1 MTDTAASPRRDDRQR
16 GVAVAALLAGA
27 LAIATS
33 ALFVKVSEAGPVATA
48 FWRISLALPF
58 LWAWALIEQRGAL
71 LAAFTA
77 HRGLIV
83 AAGFFFA
90 GDLAFWHWSIVL
102 TSVANATLLANLAPI
117 FVTLATWLLFS
128 RRPSALFALGLIT
141 ALAGVATLLGADF
154 RVGGLAVLGDLF
166 GVVTAMFYAAY
177 QLAVTRLRAG
187 VPTSSIMAWSCTVMA
202 VLLLPVALAS
212 GEQILPVTAV
222 GWVKLF
228 ALAIIAQVA
237 GQSLIAYAMAHL
249 PAMFSSVGLLFQP
262 VMAAVFAWILLG
274 EALGATGIAG
284 GIIVLV
290 GIFIAHRAEIA
301 PSPPRRSTT
310 I

>member
-1 MTDTAASPRRDDRQR
+1 MIPTAAPAGHDERRRA
-16 GVAVAALLAGA
+16 VAVAALLAGA

-48 FWRISLALPF
+48 FWRIALALPF
-58 LWAWALIEQRGAL
+58 LWGWALVEQRGAL
-71 LAAFTA
+71 VAAFTA
-77 HRGLIV
+77 HRGLIL

-117 FVTLATWLLFS
+117 FVTLGTWLLFS
-128 RRPSALFALGLIT
+128 RRPSALFALGLVT

-154 RVGGLAVLGDLF
+154 RIGGMAVLGDLF
-166 GVVTAMFYAAY
+166 GVVTAMFYGAY

-187 VPTSSIMAWSCTVMA
+187 VATSSIMAWSCTVMA

-212 GEQILPVTAV
+212 GEQILPVTAL
-222 GWVKLF
+222 GWVKLV

-249 PAMFSSVGLLFQP
+249 PATFSSVGLLFQP
-262 VMAAVFAWILLG
+262 VMAAVFAWVLLG
-274 EALGATGIAG
+274 EALGATAIAG
-284 GIIVLV
+284 GIVVLV
-290 GIFIAHRAEIA
+290 GIFIAHRAEVA
-301 PSPPRRSTT
+301 PGGAPK

>member
-1 MTDTAASPRRDDRQR
+1 MADSTVLLRRDDRR
-16 GVAVAALLAGA
+16 RAVAVAALLAGA

-48 FWRISLALPF
+48 FWRIALALPF
-58 LWAWALIEQRGAL
+58 LWAWAIIEQRRAL
-71 LAAFTA
+71 WSTFIA
-77 HRGLIV
+77 HRGLII

-90 GDLAFWHWSIVL
+90 GDLAFWHWSILL

-117 FVTLATWLLFS
+117 FVTLATWLLFA
-128 RRPSALFALGLIT
+128 RRPSGMFALGLVT
-141 ALAGVATLLGADF
+141 ALGGIATLLGSDF
-154 RVGGLAVLGDLF
+154 RVGGMAVLGDFL

-202 VLLLPVALAS
+202 VLLLPVAIVS
-212 GEQILPVTAV
+212 GEQILPFTAM
-222 GWVKLF
+222 GWVKLL

-249 PAMFSSVGLLFQP
+249 PATFSSVGLLFQP

-274 EALGATGIAG
+274 EVLGATGIAG
-284 GIIVLV
+284 GITVLI
-290 GIFIAHRAEIA
+290 GIFIAHRAELA
-301 PSPPRRSTT
+301 PRAPGQSDT